1 MRFYVDTSI
10 WLGYF
15 EDRRDSIR
23 PLGEFAFQFL
33 KGCKKLGTRLLYSE
47 AVIVE
52 LQGFSKKWV
61 NEMFLQFRDLLVETP
76 VLKKQ
81 TDEAKTIAKQRGL
94 PYNDALHA
102 IIARDNK
109 AIIVTRDKHFEEL
122 RDIVEAKTPEEL
134 L

>member
-10 WLGYF
+10 WRDYF

-33 KGCKKLGTRLLYSE
+33 NGCKKLGAKLLYSE

-61 NEMFLQFRDLLVETP
+61 NEMFLQFRDLLVEAP

-81 TDEAKTIAKQRGL
+81 TDEAKTITKQRGL